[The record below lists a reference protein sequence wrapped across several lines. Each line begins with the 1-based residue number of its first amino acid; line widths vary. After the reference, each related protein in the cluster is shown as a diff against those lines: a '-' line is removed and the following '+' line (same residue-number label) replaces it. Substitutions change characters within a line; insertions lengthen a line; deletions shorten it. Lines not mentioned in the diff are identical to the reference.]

1 MTEHVTSKLVM
12 ADGAACSFCAA
23 KTPST
28 EGNVCVPEKLG
39 QSNKTNG
46 KHRRF
51 VIGRNHKSGTTMR
64 PKGCPHPDHKVST
77 QSSVQSMLYK
87 IIKNKNG

>member
-1 MTEHVTSKLVM
+1 MTEHVTSGLVM
-12 ADGAACSFCAA
+12 ADSVACSFCAA
-23 KTPST
+23 KTPSS
-28 EGNVCVPEKLG
+28 EGNICLPEKLG

-51 VIGRNHKSGTTMR
+51 VFGRSHKSGTTMR
-64 PKGCPHPDHKVST
+64 PKDCPHPDHKVST

-87 IIKNKNG
+87 IVNRKS